1 MRVYR
6 YRHYSV
12 RARCL
17 GAALA
22 ALVGLGLSACGG
34 STAAPTPFVPATA
47 NFLILSS
54 ASTGHLP
61 GAVAGS
67 PYAYGFQTNV
77 GQTGVSAI
85 APVTFSTD
93 AALPQGLIL
102 SPAGVLSGTPT
113 QPGIYP
119 IVIKAVDSSSSP
131 QTAAFTYLMKV
142 RAPATT
148 LTTVAHLALGG
159 HGQNA
164 DVTVAAATNS
174 GVSYAYV
181 GTRGYPGDCPA
192 TGVKIVDLS
201 QISNPTLV
209 ATVAGVAGA
218 SQQEAKVAT
227 SISSPGFHSGSHGDL
242 MAVTEQPCDPRL
254 ASATNAA
261 IEFFDV
267 TNPTQ
272 PVALGTWSSGGQ
284 GVGDVAIV
292 AVPGPVNAFG
302 IVDHSQDK
310 IYALAAVPGSEAAG
324 GEGDLRIVDVTDP
337 SLPREVS
344 NWGVLAATGTRLP
357 QAVQGTDQRVFL
369 SSIQLSSDHKLAY
382 LSYWD
387 EGVVVLDVSDP
398 TAVRSFNPAVL
409 VNHISYPLSSLAT
422 TSTPSSPEGNTNQA
436 LPVMGDTEL
445 LIADQVCASAIA
457 PPSGDGVS
465 NLPLNPSVDVVCGAG
480 SAVPLSN
487 DSGWGYLRTYDLP
500 TPSTS
505 TIANFFDIPQAL
517 SDPAPDNGIYTA
529 NRIAWN
535 GNTADPHAYVAWFS
549 GGVVDLDITSVNPPV
564 LLGSFVPPDSP
575 DPNGANL
582 AVDNPPKAMV
592 YGVAAY
598 NTGGQHYILASDINS
613 GLWVVQ
619 DTPGN
624 QLTILTS
631 SLPDGN
637 VNIPYDASITAINGA
652 LGGDRLTFNLA
663 TNSNPLPDGLQLDGA
678 TGVISGT
685 PLVAGAVDVTFEVDD
700 NAGNATQQTITMTV
714 NQHLAVVPPAAV
726 PLATVGEPYS
736 LTLTAVNGTSPYTFS
751 VVGSALP
758 TGLSLSSAGVVSGTP
773 ANAAVVTATIQVTDS
788 SVPTLT
794 ARLPVTITVAAL
806 QAASRQLLPATVGVA
821 YTATITM
828 ANGTGPYTP
837 VVVNGT
843 LPPGINAVQSVATT
857 VGWDLTGTPTQ
868 AGVYNFSVQETDAD
882 GLRVVE
888 PFTLVVNPF
897 AISPLVLPSGVEG
910 QGYLQQMGIQGGA
923 SPFNFSLVGGSLP
936 AGLTINPIGQIS
948 GVPGSASAGSYDF
961 TLLVQDA
968 NGLQATQ
975 SFNLVI
981 FTGATMAIT
990 TTGLAPGQVGQTYNA
1005 ILTANF
1011 GNAPYSFS
1019 LQTGNL
1025 PPGVTLDPNG
1035 TLAGVPGASAQG
1047 TYAFTIKATDSQGQT
1062 ATRSYRW
1069 TVLPAVS
1076 PVITGPH

>member
-1 MRVYR
+1 
-6 YRHYSV
+6 
-12 RARCL
+12 
-17 GAALA
+17 
-22 ALVGLGLSACGG
+22 
-34 STAAPTPFVPATA
+34 
-47 NFLILSS
+47 
-54 ASTGHLP
+54 
-61 GAVAGS
+61 
-67 PYAYGFQTNV
+67 
-77 GQTGVSAI
+77 
-85 APVTFSTD
+85 
-93 AALPQGLIL
+93 
-102 SPAGVLSGTPT
+102 
-113 QPGIYP
+113 
-119 IVIKAVDSSSSP
+119 
-131 QTAAFTYLMKV
+131 
-142 RAPATT
+142 
-148 LTTVAHLALGG
+148 
-159 HGQNA
+159 
-164 DVTVAAATNS
+164 
-174 GVSYAYV
+174 
-181 GTRGYPGDCPA
+181 
-192 TGVKIVDLS
+192 
-201 QISNPTLV
+201 
-209 ATVAGVAGA
+209 
-218 SQQEAKVAT
+218 
-227 SISSPGFHSGSHGDL
+227 
-242 MAVTEQPCDPRL
+242 
-254 ASATNAA
+254 
-261 IEFFDV
+261 
-267 TNPTQ
+267 
-272 PVALGTWSSGGQ
+272 
-284 GVGDVAIV
+284 
-292 AVPGPVNAFG
+292 
-302 IVDHSQDK
+302 
-310 IYALAAVPGSEAAG
+310 
-324 GEGDLRIVDVTDP
+324 
-337 SLPREVS
+337 
-344 NWGVLAATGTRLP
+344 
-357 QAVQGTDQRVFL
+357 
-369 SSIQLSSDHKLAY
+369 
-382 LSYWD
+382 
-387 EGVVVLDVSDP
+387 
-398 TAVRSFNPAVL
+398 
-409 VNHISYPLSSLAT
+409 
-422 TSTPSSPEGNTNQA
+422 
-436 LPVMGDTEL
+436 
-445 LIADQVCASAIA
+445 
-457 PPSGDGVS
+457 
-465 NLPLNPSVDVVCGAG
+465 
-480 SAVPLSN
+480 
-487 DSGWGYLRTYDLP
+487 
-500 TPSTS
+500 
-505 TIANFFDIPQAL
+505 
-517 SDPAPDNGIYTA
+517 
-529 NRIAWN
+529 
-535 GNTADPHAYVAWFS
+535 
-549 GGVVDLDITSVNPPV
+549 
-564 LLGSFVPPDSP
+564 
-575 DPNGANL
+575 
-582 AVDNPPKAMV
+582 
-592 YGVAAY
+592 
-598 NTGGQHYILASDINS
+598 
-613 GLWVVQ
+613 
-619 DTPGN
+619 
-624 QLTILTS
+624 
-631 SLPDGN
+631 
-637 VNIPYDASITAINGA
+637 
-652 LGGDRLTFNLA
+652 
-663 TNSNPLPDGLQLDGA
+663 
-678 TGVISGT
+678 
-685 PLVAGAVDVTFEVDD
+685 
-700 NAGNATQQTITMTV
+700 
-714 NQHLAVVPPAAV
+714 